1 MFTAKLHPS
10 NRRDVH
16 TGAPKVLLTGVQSDS
31 TEYRDHCWVEI
42 TLALAKAMKTM
53 RPQKAFI
60 IEFDASEKEYN
71 CRHQVSI
78 KRTLAS
84 ITRVKVLGRA

>member
-10 NRRDVH
+10 NRRDVN
-16 TGAPKVLLTGVQSDS
+16 TGAPKVLLTGVQTED

-42 TLALAKAMKTM
+42 TPALARAMKTM
-53 RPQKAFI
+53 RPQKAFL
-60 IEFDASEKEYN
+60 IEFDATEKSYP
-71 CRHQVSI
+71 CRHQVET

-84 ITRVKVLGRA
+84 ITRIKVLGRA